1 MTRRWKNEARR
12 IGRAAVRPQ
21 GRNIQLHQARVKVR
35 WLARIGTGPARMAA
49 QTPQT
54 TDKTNQPQITLEAQ
68 QWTGP
73 LPPPAALEQ
82 FERVIPGGAER
93 IILRMAEQEQAHRI
107 GQENRGLAAK
117 IDDSRRGQWLGGIV
131 AFSAITGAAI
141 NSVFGGPRQASVA
154 LVGVPILGAVHAF
167 IRGRESSAE

>member
-1 MTRRWKNEARR
+1 
-12 IGRAAVRPQ
+12 
-21 GRNIQLHQARVKVR
+21 
-35 WLARIGTGPARMAA
+35 MAA
-49 QTPQT
+49 QAPQT
-54 TDKTNQPQITLEAQ
+54 TDKPNQPQITLQAQ

-93 IILRMAEQEQAHRI
+93 ILRMAEQEQAHRI
-107 GQENRGLAAK
+107 GQENKGLAAE

-141 NSVFGGPRQASVA
+141 NSVFGGPWQASVA
-154 LVGVPILGAVHAF
+154 LVGVPILGAVQAF
-167 IRGRESSAE
+167 IRGRESSSE

>member
-1 MTRRWKNEARR
+1 
-12 IGRAAVRPQ
+12 
-21 GRNIQLHQARVKVR
+21 
-35 WLARIGTGPARMAA
+35 MAA
-49 QTPQT
+49 QASQT
-54 TDKTNQPQITLEAQ
+54 TDKPNQPQITLQAQ

-93 IILRMAEQEQAHRI
+93 ILRMAEQEQAHRI
-107 GQENRGLAAK
+107 GQENKGLTAE

-141 NSVFGGPRQASVA
+141 NSVFGGPWQAFVA
-154 LVGVPILGAVHAF
+154 LVGVPILGAVQAF
-167 IRGRESSAE
+167 IRGRESSSE